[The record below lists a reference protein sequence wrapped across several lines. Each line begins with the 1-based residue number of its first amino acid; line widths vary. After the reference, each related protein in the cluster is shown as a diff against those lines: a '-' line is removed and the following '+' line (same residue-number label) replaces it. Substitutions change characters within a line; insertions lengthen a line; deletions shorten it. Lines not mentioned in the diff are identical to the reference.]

1 MHVSIEQAQLAT
13 HINAMSG
20 FGRHFHTRLTIFSG
34 VAGWIAG
41 GAHCTR
47 VIRVRLFFEGTGIG
61 EDLVFEDP
69 AGRLDKGRPGS
80 DGAHATPSV
89 CAPVRNCSIR

>member
-1 MHVSIEQAQLAT
+1 
-13 HINAMSG
+13 MSG

-41 GAHCTR
+41 GAHYTPVDRAR
-47 VIRVRLFFEGTGIG
+47 VLKWTGKG
-61 EDLVFEDP
+61 EDLVFDDP

-80 DGAHATPSV
+80 GGAHATPSV